1 MIRILL
7 ADDQELVR
15 MGLRLVL
22 AAFDDLEVVG
32 EASDGYEAVRQTAVL
47 RPDVVL
53 MDIRMPGTD
62 GISATAAITEKYRN
76 TRVLVLTT
84 FEEDEYVFG
93 AIRAGAA
100 GFLLKDASREKLVEA
115 IRVVHNGDSL
125 LSPSVTRRLVES
137 FAERGLPITPSSKTG
152 QLTTRELETLVLL
165 AKGLS
170 NLEIGAQLHVTE
182 ATVKSHVSSL
192 LMKLGLRDRVQAV
205 VFAYENG
212 LVIAGNANE
221 GLGVPPVPH
230 SR

>member
-1 MIRILL
+1 MISVLI

-22 AAFDDLEVVG
+22 AVFEDLEVVG
-32 EASDGYEAVRQTAVL
+32 EAADGDEAVRQTADL

-62 GISATAAITEKYRN
+62 GISATAAITEKYRK

-115 IRVVHNGDSL
+115 IRVVHGGESL
-125 LSPSVTRRLVES
+125 LSPSVTRRLIET
-137 FAERGLPITPSSKTG
+137 FAQRGAPVTPSTKAES
-152 QLTTRELETLVLL
+152 LTTRELETLVLL

-170 NLEIGAQLHVTE
+170 NSEIGTRLHVTE

-212 LVIAGNANE
+212 LVIAGNAN
-221 GLGVPPVPH
+221 
-230 SR
+230 